1 MALCCP
7 YFPGSFWKYLAQTS
21 GSFNI
26 HIFVLAVRCKNLLA
40 FIFLLFLHFQD
51 PTAEDTMVVQLIL
64 ASRMGTRELESNEED
79 ENAFEIPCEHL

>member
-1 MALCCP
+1 M
-7 YFPGSFWKYLAQTS
+7 
-21 GSFNI
+21 
-26 HIFVLAVRCKNLLA
+26 A